1 MVSPLAWLLSRM
13 GLEPKE
19 WCPESLDVATKGTLA
34 HRVFEKLFS
43 PGKDIPLESD
53 ISERVPTLSLQA
65 IREVAP
71 FLMAAAWRVE
81 RAHLQRE
88 IERAAIRWSAFLQQ
102 SGGKVLGNE
111 MWLDG
116 KLDDLPIHGSADSVV
131 GLPDGRIFVVDFKKS
146 KSHKRRAQME
156 KGYDSQAS
164 LYRLMLQTG
173 DAKNRYDGLGQAL
186 QRGDEIGVLYYLMND
201 QVALSDTAGWLAG
214 DIPGA
219 YELGAGVSTAAM
231 TLIHE
236 RLRQV
241 KHGEVRLNV
250 EGDEKWFDKNAGIKI
265 YALDNSP
272 LLRMFMH
279 PGEVLP

>member
-1 MVSPLAWLLSRM
+1 
-13 GLEPKE
+13 
-19 WCPESLDVATKGTLA
+19 
-34 HRVFEKLFS
+34 
-43 PGKDIPLESD
+43 
-53 ISERVPTLSLQA
+53 
-65 IREVAP
+65 
-71 FLMAAAWRVE
+71 
-81 RAHLQRE
+81 
-88 IERAAIRWSAFLQQ
+88 
-102 SGGKVLGNE
+102 
-111 MWLDG
+111 
-116 KLDDLPIHGSADSVV
+116 
-131 GLPDGRIFVVDFKKS
+131 
-146 KSHKRRAQME
+146 
-156 KGYDSQAS
+156 
-164 LYRLMLQTG
+164 
-173 DAKNRYDGLGQAL
+173 
-186 QRGDEIGVLYYLMND
+186 MND